1 MRSSSQCE
9 RGAAQ
14 SQSAMSPAHNSA
26 LMLAVLFTSFIPIT
40 TSAPV
45 LLNPSSIEHE
55 QLLTQITELCS
66 FYLSADPSFRTSDVL
81 EDLCFL
87 MLGSLQKS
95 EEITARET
103 SKRFLFHYTKPNGAG
118 LSDGT
123 STVLHPLLELI
134 PQLARR
140 RSRRMKLN
148 VCILHAYLHSDYIS
162 ADDLQGPGR
171 IQSRG
176 YFLYRPRNGRRSDEY
191 V

>member
-14 SQSAMSPAHNSA
+14 SAMRPAHNSA
-26 LMLAVLFTSFIPIT
+26 LMLGVLFITFIPIT

-55 QLLTQITELCS
+55 QLLTQITDLCS

-95 EEITARET
+95 KEITARET
-103 SKRFLFHYTKPNGAG
+103 SKR
-118 LSDGT
+118 
-123 STVLHPLLELI
+123 
-134 PQLARR
+134 
-140 RSRRMKLN
+140 
-148 VCILHAYLHSDYIS
+148 
-162 ADDLQGPGR
+162 DDLQGPGR

>member
-14 SQSAMSPAHNSA
+14 SAMSPAHNSA
-26 LMLAVLFTSFIPIT
+26 LMLGVLFISFIPIT

-55 QLLTQITELCS
+55 QLLTQITDLCS

-95 EEITARET
+95 KVNIIRAHTE
-103 SKRFLFHYTKPNGAG
+103 SFLFHYTKPNGAR

-123 STVLHPLLELI
+123 
-134 PQLARR
+134 
-140 RSRRMKLN
+140 
-148 VCILHAYLHSDYIS
+148 
-162 ADDLQGPGR
+162 DDLQGPGR

-176 YFLYRPRNGRRSDEY
+176 YFLYRPRNGRSDEY

>member
-1 MRSSSQCE
+1 MRNSSQCE
-9 RGAAQ
+9 REAA
-14 SQSAMSPAHNSA
+14 QSAMSPAHNST
-26 LMLAVLFTSFIPIT
+26 LIFAVLFISFIPIT

-55 QLLTQITELCS
+55 QFLTQT
-66 FYLSADPSFRTSDVL
+66 SAVL

-95 EEITARET
+95 KEITARET

-118 LSDGT
+118 FKDGT

-148 VCILHAYLHSDYIS
+148 
-162 ADDLQGPGR
+162 DDLQGPGR

-176 YFLYRPRNGRRSDEY
+176 YFLYRPRNGRRSAEY

>member
-14 SQSAMSPAHNSA
+14 SQSAMSPAHSAA
-26 LMLAVLFTSFIPIT
+26 LMLGVLISFIPIT

-55 QLLTQITELCS
+55 QLLTQITDLCS

-87 MLGSLQKS
+87 MLGSLQKT
-95 EEITARET
+95 EEITAREI
-103 SKRFLFHYTKPNGAG
+103 SKR
-118 LSDGT
+118 

-148 VCILHAYLHSDYIS
+148 A
-162 ADDLQGPGR
+162 DLQGPGR

-176 YFLYRPRNGRRSDEY
+176 YFIYRPRNGRRSDEY

>member
-14 SQSAMSPAHNSA
+14 RAMSPAHNSA
-26 LMLAVLFTSFIPIT
+26 LMLGVLLISCIPIT

-55 QLLTQITELCS
+55 QLLTQITDLCS

-95 EEITARET
+95 KELTARET
-103 SKRFLFHYTKPNGAG
+103 RKR
-118 LSDGT
+118 
-123 STVLHPLLELI
+123 
-134 PQLARR
+134 
-140 RSRRMKLN
+140 
-148 VCILHAYLHSDYIS
+148 
-162 ADDLQGPGR
+162 DDLQGPGR

-176 YFLYRPRNGRRSDEY
+176 FFLYRPRNGRRSDEY

>member
-14 SQSAMSPAHNSA
+14 RAMSRAHNSA
-26 LMLAVLFTSFIPIT
+26 LMLGVLLISCIPIT

-55 QLLTQITELCS
+55 QLLTQ
-66 FYLSADPSFRTSDVL
+66 TSDVL
-81 EDLCFL
+81 EDLCFR

-95 EEITARET
+95 KEITARET
-103 SKRFLFHYTKPNGAG
+103 RKR
-118 LSDGT
+118 
-123 STVLHPLLELI
+123 
-134 PQLARR
+134 
-140 RSRRMKLN
+140 
-148 VCILHAYLHSDYIS
+148 
-162 ADDLQGPGR
+162 DDLQGPGR

-176 YFLYRPRNGRRSDEY
+176 FFLYRPRNGRRSDEY

>member
-14 SQSAMSPAHNSA
+14 SAMSPAHNSA
-26 LMLAVLFTSFIPIT
+26 LMLGVLFISFIPIT

-55 QLLTQITELCS
+55 QLLTQITDLCS

-95 EEITARET
+95 KEITARET
-103 SKRFLFHYTKPNGAG
+103 SKR
-118 LSDGT
+118 

-176 YFLYRPRNGRRSDEY
+176 YFLYRPRNGRRSDDY

>member
-1 MRSSSQCE
+1 MRSSSSQCE

-26 LMLAVLFTSFIPIT
+26 LMLAVLFISFIPIT

-55 QLLTQITELCS
+55 QLLTQITDLCL

-81 EDLCFL
+81 GDLCFL
-87 MLGSLQKS
+87 MLGSLEKS
-95 EEITARET
+95 EEVTARET
-103 SKRFLFHYTKPNGAG
+103 SKR
-118 LSDGT
+118 
-123 STVLHPLLELI
+123 
-134 PQLARR
+134 
-140 RSRRMKLN
+140 
-148 VCILHAYLHSDYIS
+148 
-162 ADDLQGPGR
+162 DDLQGPGR

>member
-14 SQSAMSPAHNSA
+14 SAMSPAHNSA
-26 LMLAVLFTSFIPIT
+26 LMLGVLFISFIPIT

-55 QLLTQITELCS
+55 QLLTQITDLCS

-95 EEITARET
+95 KEITARET
-103 SKRFLFHYTKPNGAG
+103 SKR
-118 LSDGT
+118 

-176 YFLYRPRNGRRSDEY
+176 YFLYRPRNGRSDEY

>member
-14 SQSAMSPAHNSA
+14 SQSAMSPAHSAA
-26 LMLAVLFTSFIPIT
+26 LMLGVLISFIPIT

-55 QLLTQITELCS
+55 QLLTQITDLCS

-87 MLGSLQKS
+87 MLGSLQKT
-95 EEITARET
+95 EVNII
-103 SKRFLFHYTKPNGAG
+103 H
-118 LSDGT
+118 
-123 STVLHPLLELI
+123 V
-134 PQLARR
+134 
-140 RSRRMKLN
+140 RMQ
-148 VCILHAYLHSDYIS
+148 S
-162 ADDLQGPGR
+162 ADLQGPGR

-176 YFLYRPRNGRRSDEY
+176 YFIYRVGSSIYDYCLLFSTTWKLNDLL
-191 V
+191 

>member
-14 SQSAMSPAHNSA
+14 SQSAMSPAHSAA
-26 LMLAVLFTSFIPIT
+26 LMLGVLISFIPIT

-55 QLLTQITELCS
+55 QLLTQITDLCS

-95 EEITARET
+95 EEITAREI

-148 VCILHAYLHSDYIS
+148 
-162 ADDLQGPGR
+162 DDLQGPGR

>member
-14 SQSAMSPAHNSA
+14 SAMSPAHNSA
-26 LMLAVLFTSFIPIT
+26 LMLGVLFISFIPIT

-55 QLLTQITELCS
+55 QLLTQITDLCS

-95 EEITARET
+95 KEITARET
-103 SKRFLFHYTKPNGAG
+103 SKR
-118 LSDGT
+118 
-123 STVLHPLLELI
+123 
-134 PQLARR
+134 
-140 RSRRMKLN
+140 
-148 VCILHAYLHSDYIS
+148 
-162 ADDLQGPGR
+162 DDLQGPGR

-176 YFLYRPRNGRRSDEY
+176 YFLYRPRNGRSDEY

>member
-14 SQSAMSPAHNSA
+14 SQSAMSPAHSAA
-26 LMLAVLFTSFIPIT
+26 LMLAVLISFIPIT

-55 QLLTQITELCS
+55 QLLTQITDLCS

-95 EEITARET
+95 EEITAREI
-103 SKRFLFHYTKPNGAG
+103 SKR
-118 LSDGT
+118 

-134 PQLARR
+134 PHLARR

-148 VCILHAYLHSDYIS
+148 A
-162 ADDLQGPGR
+162 DLQGPGR

-176 YFLYRPRNGRRSDEY
+176 YFIYRPRNGRRSDEY

>member
-14 SQSAMSPAHNSA
+14 RAMSRAHNSA
-26 LMLAVLFTSFIPIT
+26 LMLGVLLISCIPIT

-55 QLLTQITELCS
+55 QLLTQ
-66 FYLSADPSFRTSDVL
+66 TSDVL
-81 EDLCFL
+81 EDLCFR

-95 EEITARET
+95 KEITARET
-103 SKRFLFHYTKPNGAG
+103 RKR
-118 LSDGT
+118 

-134 PQLARR
+134 PHLARR

-148 VCILHAYLHSDYIS
+148 
-162 ADDLQGPGR
+162 DDLQGPGR

-176 YFLYRPRNGRRSDEY
+176 FFLYRPRNGRRSDEY

>member
-14 SQSAMSPAHNSA
+14 SAMSPAHNSA
-26 LMLAVLFTSFIPIT
+26 LMLGVLFISFIPIT

-55 QLLTQITELCS
+55 QLLTQITDLCS

-95 EEITARET
+95 KVNIIHAHTQSAC
-103 SKRFLFHYTKPNGAG
+103 FLFHYTKPNGAR

-123 STVLHPLLELI
+123 
-134 PQLARR
+134 
-140 RSRRMKLN
+140 
-148 VCILHAYLHSDYIS
+148 
-162 ADDLQGPGR
+162 DDLQGPGR

-176 YFLYRPRNGRRSDEY
+176 YFLYRPRNGRRSDDY

>member
-14 SQSAMSPAHNSA
+14 SPSPSAMRPAHNSA
-26 LMLAVLFTSFIPIT
+26 LMLAVLFISVIPIT

-55 QLLTQITELCS
+55 QLLTQITDLCS

-103 SKRFLFHYTKPNGAG
+103 SKR
-118 LSDGT
+118 D
-123 STVLHPLLELI
+123 EL
-134 PQLARR
+134 QR
-140 RSRRMKLN
+140 
-148 VCILHAYLHSDYIS
+148 
-162 ADDLQGPGR
+162 PGR

>member
-14 SQSAMSPAHNSA
+14 SQSAMSPAHSAA
-26 LMLAVLFTSFIPIT
+26 LMLAVLISFIPIT

-55 QLLTQITELCS
+55 QLLTQITDLCS

-95 EEITARET
+95 EEITAREI
-103 SKRFLFHYTKPNGAG
+103 SKR
-118 LSDGT
+118 

-148 VCILHAYLHSDYIS
+148 A
-162 ADDLQGPGR
+162 DLQGPGR
-171 IQSRG
+171 IRSRG
-176 YFLYRPRNGRRSDEY
+176 YFIYRPRNGRRSDEY

>member
-14 SQSAMSPAHNSA
+14 RAMSPAHNSA
-26 LMLAVLFTSFIPIT
+26 LMLGVLLISCIPIT

-55 QLLTQITELCS
+55 QLLTQ
-66 FYLSADPSFRTSDVL
+66 TSDVL

-95 EEITARET
+95 KELTARET
-103 SKRFLFHYTKPNGAG
+103 RKR
-118 LSDGT
+118 

-134 PQLARR
+134 PHLARR

-148 VCILHAYLHSDYIS
+148 
-162 ADDLQGPGR
+162 DDLQGPGR

-176 YFLYRPRNGRRSDEY
+176 FFLYRPRNGRRSDEY

>member
-14 SQSAMSPAHNSA
+14 RAMSRAHNSA
-26 LMLAVLFTSFIPIT
+26 LMLGVLLISCIPIT

-55 QLLTQITELCS
+55 QLLTQITDLCS
-66 FYLSADPSFRTSDVL
+66 FYLSADSSFRTSDVL
-81 EDLCFL
+81 EDLCFR

-95 EEITARET
+95 KEITARET
-103 SKRFLFHYTKPNGAG
+103 RKRFLFHYTKPNGAG

-123 STVLHPLLELI
+123 
-134 PQLARR
+134 
-140 RSRRMKLN
+140 
-148 VCILHAYLHSDYIS
+148 
-162 ADDLQGPGR
+162 DDLQGPGR

-176 YFLYRPRNGRRSDEY
+176 FFLYRPRNGRRSDEY

>member
-14 SQSAMSPAHNSA
+14 SAMRPAHNSA
-26 LMLAVLFTSFIPIT
+26 LMLGVLFITFIPIT

-55 QLLTQITELCS
+55 QLLTQITDLCS
-66 FYLSADPSFRTSDVL
+66 FYLSADPSFRVSNVL

-95 EEITARET
+95 KEITARET
-103 SKRFLFHYTKPNGAG
+103 SKR
-118 LSDGT
+118 
-123 STVLHPLLELI
+123 
-134 PQLARR
+134 
-140 RSRRMKLN
+140 
-148 VCILHAYLHSDYIS
+148 
-162 ADDLQGPGR
+162 DDLQGPGR

>member
-14 SQSAMSPAHNSA
+14 SAMSPAHNSA
-26 LMLAVLFTSFIPIT
+26 LILAVLFISFIPIT

-45 LLNPSSIEHE
+45 LLTPSSIEHE
-55 QLLTQITELCS
+55 QLLTQITDLCS

-95 EEITARET
+95 QEVTARET
-103 SKRFLFHYTKPNGAG
+103 SKR
-118 LSDGT
+118 
-123 STVLHPLLELI
+123 
-134 PQLARR
+134 
-140 RSRRMKLN
+140 
-148 VCILHAYLHSDYIS
+148 
-162 ADDLQGPGR
+162 DDLQGPGR

>member
-14 SQSAMSPAHNSA
+14 SAMRPAHNSA
-26 LMLAVLFTSFIPIT
+26 LMLGVLFITFIPIT

-55 QLLTQITELCS
+55 QLLTQITDLCS

-95 EEITARET
+95 KEITARET
-103 SKRFLFHYTKPNGAG
+103 SKRFLFHYTKPKGAG

-123 STVLHPLLELI
+123 VGFLTGCLVSVAFNTQPLLLCCTVNNT
-134 PQLARR
+134 
-140 RSRRMKLN
+140 LN
-148 VCILHAYLHSDYIS
+148 CIL
-162 ADDLQGPGR
+162 
-171 IQSRG
+171 
-176 YFLYRPRNGRRSDEY
+176 
-191 V
+191 